1 MLWPAVILG
10 FLGSFHCLGM
20 CGPIVFALRGR
31 GWAHWRFL
39 TGRMLYNMGRI
50 VTYSALGAV
59 VALLGMSAGMF
70 HFQQGLSIVIGIL
83 LLLWAFSEAGWLKR
97 IGLGGQLSRGV
108 SWIKGGFSKFWQM
121 EGLPAQF
128 MVGIFNG
135 MLPCGLVYLAMAY
148 AAMAATPWEGAA
160 FMALFGAG
168 TLPMMLAVAFSAKVI
183 TPELRQKVV
192 KAIPYFIMV
201 FAVLFILRGMNLGIP
216 YLSPHMT
223 LSSGE
228 AVVSCHE

>member
-1 MLWPAVILG
+1 MLWTAVILG

-39 TGRMLYNMGRI
+39 VGRLLYNGGRI
-50 VTYSALGAV
+50 VTYAGLGAL
-59 VALLGMSAGMF
+59 VALLGLGAGFF
-70 HFQQGLSIVIGIL
+70 HLQQALSITIGVL

-97 IGLGGQLSRGV
+97 IGFASQMSRWV
-108 SWIKGGFSKFWQM
+108 SWVKGGFSKFWQM
-121 EGLPAQF
+121 EGLGAQF
-128 MVGIFNG
+128 MVGFFNG
-135 MLPCGLVYLAMAY
+135 LLPCGLVYLALAY
-148 AAMAATPWEGAA
+148 SAMAVTPWEGAA

-183 TPELRQKVV
+183 TPALRQKVV
-192 KAIPYFIMV
+192 KAIPYFIMA

-216 YLSPHMT
+216 YISPAMST
-223 LSSGE
+223 QSGE
-228 AVVSCHE
+228 MVVSCHE